1 MSYSHSCVFYVCQ
14 YLELRFGKSIRNL
27 MTAFFLLNMLMFLPI
42 ASFLPAIAFAQVTG
56 LNIHM
61 INALVIVVCVSY
73 TMLVREISRVFT

>member
-1 MSYSHSCVFYVCQ
+1 
-14 YLELRFGKSIRNL
+14 
-27 MTAFFLLNMLMFLPI
+27 MLMFLPI